1 MSFLKI
7 PLGFLRTENCNIY
20 TMNEKKLENNEV
32 DIKNYLSTTRIVL
45 KPSVDTFIEENSLFT
60 AKKPWHFLMVIIIYS
75 DVSFR
80 RKQNG

>member
-45 KPSVDTFIEENSLFT
+45 KPSVDTFIEENSLF
-60 AKKPWHFLMVIIIYS
+60 KIKNP
-75 DVSFR
+75 
-80 RKQNG
+80 